1 MPGLLLLLLVSFPAH
16 AARVE
21 LVLGP
26 EQRAMKEPF
35 GVAFD
40 RNGNWYVV
48 EHKGEV
54 ILRIDGRGS
63 ARVFA
68 GTGEVGNS
76 GDGGPAVQARMFDPH
91 GIAITRNGAFLYV
104 ADTRNHTVRRIDMK
118 KGIITTVAGS
128 GAEGF
133 SGDGGPAGIATFK
146 GTFGIAL
153 SPDDS
158 ALYVADLGNKRVRK
172 VDLHK
177 GVITTVAGNGQ
188 SGVPV
193 DGAAA
198 KDSPLQDPRAVAV
211 DSKHRVYVL
220 ERNGNALR
228 VIERD
233 GSIRTVI
240 APGGITPNMKGPK
253 HLCVDGKDR
262 VVIADAENHLIRRYD
277 PASGVT
283 STIAGT
289 GTKGAAIDANDPL
302 RTELNRPHGVF
313 VTRAGELYVSDSY
326 NHRILRIR
334 DFEPR
339 AGVTLEVRERSDV
352 ASMAPYERIAG
363 TARFRLD
370 PAHRLNGVIPDI
382 GYATKNSA
390 GLVEFSADF
399 YILKPKGV
407 SNRTLLFEVSNRGGK
422 GMLSMFQ
429 QGTSSMDPRLPKDFG
444 DERLM
449 RQGYMLAWLGW
460 QHDVAKGDSALRLH
474 APKAM
479 GVSGEVRAQFI
490 PDQPTR
496 RFSLADAGHTYYP
509 VSVSDSLVVTQRDA
523 PHDAPRRLG
532 QDAYRV
538 EGAQIILREDAQ
550 PGQIYEATYL
560 SRDPEIAMIGLAAI
574 RDFVA
579 YLRGTEGMQY
589 TIGFGVSQS
598 GMLLRA
604 FLHHGF
610 NEGMD
615 GKKVFDG
622 VYAHTAGGRRSVFPR
637 FAQPS
642 RTAAPLRAVGYGTEG
657 HSLEQVAASF
667 APKIIHS
674 NSSYEYWGATA
685 SLLHTTQDG
694 LRDAVIPEYMRIYML
709 AGGQH
714 GPASF
719 PPGRGR
725 AEHLQN
731 PNDYRPIVRALLQR
745 MQEWIADGKQPPASQ
760 VPRIAEGTLVAA
772 AKLNR
777 ASGIAFPRHALQP
790 YDGSATALVPQVDD
804 DGNDLGGVRTPD
816 VAAPLAAYTGW
827 NLRTAEIGQGGELIG
842 NSGSFLPFAQEEVQR
857 RYSSV
862 EQYLRVWDEKAW
874 ELVDRGLM
882 IGEEIPRLRQL
893 ARTKWEWINMGGAL
907 PHGRASETSVGL
919 R

>member
-1 MPGLLLLLLVSFPAH
+1 MLGSLILILASFCLH

-54 ILRIDGRGS
+54 ILRIDAKGS
-63 ARVFA
+63 ASTFA
-68 GTGEVGNS
+68 GTGEEGNS
-76 GDGGPAVQARMFDPH
+76 GDGGPAAQSRMFDPH

-118 KGIITTVAGS
+118 KGIITTIAGT
-128 GAEGF
+128 GEEGF
-133 SGDGGPAGIATFK
+133 SGDGGAARKATFK

-153 SPDDS
+153 SPDDA

-172 VDLHK
+172 VDLRK
-177 GVITTVAGNGQ
+177 GVITTIAGNGQ
-188 SGVPV
+188 SGVPA
-193 DGAAA
+193 DGARAI
-198 KDSPLQDPRAVAV
+198 DSPLQDPRAVAV

-228 VIERD
+228 VVEGD
-233 GSIRTVI
+233 GTIRTVV
-240 APGGITPNMKGPK
+240 APGTITPNMKGPK
-253 HLCVDGKDR
+253 HLCIDRRDR

-283 STIAGT
+283 SIIAGT
-289 GTKGAAIDANDPL
+289 GSKGAAIDANDPL

-313 VTRAGELYVSDSY
+313 VTRDGELYVSDSY

-334 DFEPR
+334 DIEPR
-339 AGVTLEVRERSDV
+339 AGMTLEIRERSSV
-352 ASMAPYERIAG
+352 ESIAPYERIAG
-363 TARFRLD
+363 TARFLLD
-370 PAHRLNGVIPDI
+370 PAHRLNGAIADI
-382 GYATKNSA
+382 GYAARNSA
-390 GLVEFSADF
+390 GLVEYSADF
-399 YILKPKGV
+399 YILRPKGV
-407 SNRTLLFEVSNRGGK
+407 SNGTLLFEVSNRGGK

-429 QGTSSMDPRLPKDFG
+429 QGASSMNPHLAKDFG

-449 RQGYMLAWLGW
+449 RQGYTLAWLGW
-460 QHDVAKGDSALRLH
+460 QHDVAKGDYALRLH

-479 GVSGEVRAQFI
+479 GVSGEVRAQLI

-496 RFSLADAGHTYYP
+496 RFPLADAGHRHYP
-509 VSVSDSLVVTQRDA
+509 VSDAQSLTVTKRHA
-523 PHDAPRRLG
+523 PHAAPRRLP
-532 QDAYRV
+532 QDAYRM
-538 EGAQIILREDAQ
+538 EGSEIILNEDAQ
-550 PGQIYEATYL
+550 PGHIYEATYL

-574 RDFVA
+574 RDFIA
-579 YLRGTEGMQY
+579 HLRDTERLQY

-610 NEGMD
+610 NESLN

-637 FAQPS
+637 FAQAS

-657 HSLEQVAASF
+657 HSLEQLAMSF

-694 LRDAVIPEYMRIYML
+694 LRDMPVPEYMRIYML

-714 GPASF
+714 GPAGF

-745 MQEWIADGKQPPASQ
+745 LQEWIANGKQPPASRI
-760 VPRIAEGTLVAA
+760 PRIAEGTLVAP

-790 YDGSATALVPQVDD
+790 YDGSAIALVPQVDS

-827 NLRTAEIGQGGELIG
+827 NLRTAQIGHGGELMG
-842 NSGSFLPFAQEEVQR
+842 NSGSFLPFPQEQVQR
-857 RYSSV
+857 RYPTL
-862 EQYLRVWDEKAW
+862 EQYLGVWDEKAQA
-874 ELVDRGLM
+874 LVLHGLLLRDEM
-882 IGEEIPRLRQL
+882 PRLRQN
-893 ARTKWEWINMGGAL
+893 AQVRWEWIQKQL
-907 PHGRASETSVGL
+907 SR